1 MFDVGLVRYTYC
13 LLINYESIVYIN
25 YYYLIITTF
34 FFILTMIYMFRY
46 KIYSLLIYIVTA
58 EIFIK
63 NQFYF
68 HQLFLSV
75 S

>member
-13 LLINYESIVYIN
+13 LLGYIINYESIVYIN

-46 KIYSLLIYIVTA
+46 KIYSLLIYIATA

-68 HQLFLSV
+68 HR
-75 S
+75 